1 MLLYSKT
8 KMNSSI
14 NAIPAYSDAHV
25 CRYAKMYLEQG
36 MPPVQARRW
45 AHQQVAI
52 DWLEQVNILC
62 STTDE
67 KTKLMDLGTK
77 KIIDMDLLS
86 RDNLK
91 NHKMFVK
98 RSKMHYIVPD
108 EGVAEQAATSEWS
121 NLINIAVLT
130 ASTAVL
136 GASLAVHL
144 CELAALIW

>member
-8 KMNSSI
+8 KMNI
-14 NAIPAYSDAHV
+14 TPAVPSYSDAHV

-45 AHQQVAI
+45 AHQQVAT
-52 DWLEQVNILC
+52 DWLEQVDILC
-62 STTDE
+62 SNTDE

-98 RSKMHYIVPD
+98 RQQMYYTAPEKPLED
-108 EGVAEQAATSEWS
+108 QGGGSEWS